1 MVRPYKLICF
11 ICMMLALGLHPL
23 MLRAQHAETSF
34 EQQWLRHQE
43 RFSDILFLD
52 SLEKNAEQPL
62 KALYNLQISNLLKQ
76 RLPGKGNARQPRT
89 DLRNLEEWST
99 PELKDGILKYADSAF
114 TQLLAYGW
122 IPASDYTFLFQPGN
136 VRFLPEMTLYDLAL
150 MSYLQ
155 SWKGY
160 YELNRMEWIDHA
172 MEKHM
177 AQNHH
182 NILIEYELCK
192 LYLQSSY
199 MDKESELKGLMA
211 LEERYGM
218 EPAIEYEKGLYWYS
232 MSEYQSNLSD
242 SARNLYLGNCKAC
255 FEQVLRIATDSFY
268 VANALAML
276 DFLNR
281 PELTMSRNLLP
292 QYMAPAAKILL
303 PIKTYRNID
312 TLYLSIFDIDTTK
325 IKTEILIQQ
334 PFLRQQRFVLHNPTP
349 GAVYSTDLWLDSL
362 PLGNY
367 RLLYHVDPEPEL
379 HNILMTND
387 ISITNIHVRQ
397 IVSEKKVAFVFTDM
411 RTGLPIP
418 GLKVTGNKK
427 RHQYHYRTNRQGRI
441 SISGHANNNLDN
453 LFIQETAD
461 SKLLLPMSFFD
472 GFYEKNYKEK
482 RWEAVY
488 DGSAKIILDR
498 ELYRPGQQVHYKI
511 YLYDG
516 LGRLLTGQKA
526 MVQLMNY
533 KGGSWQ
539 TIEEKE
545 MKSNEFGTIS
555 GTFQLP
561 DNLYGRAEILVVS
574 DNIRTWIYDAKYFE
588 IANYKL
594 PSFKLEFDDMPH
606 SALLGETVTF
616 SGRAVTYTGY
626 PVADAQVVVHITDG
640 LVQPRMEPV
649 CLYLRTDADG
659 RFHFDVETDSC
670 GSDDSYRTV
679 NVMVTDKHGES
690 CSAEQSFYVNKNAF
704 GLYYY
709 ISDLNIACQDS
720 LISEVDINSSL
731 PIKYD
736 MVMETEIF
744 KLTEPAEQRPLIYRD
759 YQYPTQAIYTEEEYQ
774 RYFPDFSF
782 DHQAKKMN
790 NWPEEKQLC
799 FQTDTIHQKRYLLKI
814 DVKNWEPGVYKSVV
828 KATDQQGHSNTNTS
842 YFRVVDTRQQT
853 VSQEPL
859 RVDILSRDKHA
870 VQISV
875 ASQFKNAVV
884 FVELYKSGGKISRQL
899 LMLNNEQKILT
910 FPVSYKE
917 VCAVFCYMNQHNLSY
932 HSEKEGWGK
941 WWWSQYRK
949 HIESSVLGIHLTHW
963 NSLLSPGKKEH
974 WEMEVKNKSNGKC
987 EPVEVL
993 AWMIDSSLLS
1003 LGIREDFEHRL
1014 TSTDRKISD
1023 FYRKANNARITLQ
1036 YSCNSRKYSWPVIH
1050 NQEETALPYIKQ
1062 YDMLQF
1068 AGKEGIS
1075 HPYIH
1080 QARIDN
1086 HIGFTRMSG
1095 KGVIKTPGRSISSD
1109 MYFDADNTSSQTM
1122 LRRIDNSSSD
1132 ASEMGKSANYNT
1144 NRIRSRFEETAFFYP
1159 HLRTGKDGKLSFDFT
1174 MPDQLTTWRFYAVAH
1189 SRKQHAGN
1197 YVCSAISWLPFM
1209 LQSNAPQFLREGDT
1223 LCLQAKLANR
1233 SGLPLSGTVTATFF
1247 DPESQKALS
1256 LWLNPADS
1264 VQRFTVDSAAVITVA
1279 WKIAVP
1285 EGISSVAYRILA
1297 QAGDFGDGE
1306 ENRLPVLP
1314 NRTLVTE
1321 SQCFTL
1327 SANHDTAITFQRYR
1341 DYHSSSMSPVSYTLE
1356 FTANPMWYVLQ
1367 TMPSLMWQSKGCN
1380 DHVFAQLF
1388 GAATVRHIL
1397 SQHPELEAVF
1407 QRWRSDS
1414 LNHQLDSPLQRND
1427 EFHSIML
1434 EETPWLYTAQNESK
1448 QFREN
1453 AELFSFANLDKQL
1466 QKSFNKLIQNQLREG
1481 GWDWYGQ
1488 YYYSAYTTHYI
1499 LTGFYKL
1506 LRLGIKLPFSKLNG
1520 IIDNTIQRTDRFFED
1535 KYQFYLK
1542 QKEWDAQVQ
1551 YDYDYVKTD
1560 IQYLYMRSFKGID
1573 TAWLSKDYVQ
1583 HLFLYATKDI
1593 DKQSYANQAQLSMI
1607 LYRMGREDEAKN
1619 IVESLRKKAV
1629 KNPEIGMYWPC
1640 ESNKWGYGQSAVA
1653 QQALMIE
1660 AFTEI
1665 SPKQEELEAMRQ
1677 WLLLQKKGNDWG
1689 DIKSSVV
1696 AIYALLL
1703 NSGEKQIEPSS
1714 AYVKVGNE
1722 MFSDNRDSGTGYVKH
1737 VWTADEMNPK
1747 MADIE
1752 IYTDSIHPVYGAC
1765 YWQYLEDVDKV
1776 ESAGGELYVKRT
1788 LLHQPKNSGDKYE
1801 PVTAENPVR
1810 VGERVTVHIAIY
1822 SKKDIAFVYMKDPY
1836 IAAFVPTDIHERQG
1850 CGGTDVSWV
1859 QSPRQASISFFFN
1872 LLLRGTTVVEYELMA
1887 THSGTFTLGPTT
1899 IECEYA
1905 PEYRAQGDGGKVE
1918 VVGQ

>member
-11 ICMMLALGLHPL
+11 ICLMLALGLHPL

-52 SLEKNAEQPL
+52 SLEKNAEQPY

-172 MEKHM
+172 MEKHA

-192 LYLQSSY
+192 FYLQTSY
-199 MDKESELKGLMA
+199 MNKESELKGLTA

-232 MSEYQSNLSD
+232 MSEYQYNVTD
-242 SARNLYLGNCKAC
+242 SARNLYLGNCIAC
-255 FEQVLRIATDSFY
+255 FEQVLKTATDSFY
-268 VANALAML
+268 LVNALAML
-276 DFLNR
+276 DFLSR

-292 QYMAPAAKILL
+292 RYLAPAAKILL

-312 TLYLSIFDIDTTK
+312 TLYVSIFDIDTTK
-325 IKTEILIQQ
+325 IKTEMLMQK
-334 PFLRQQRFVLHNPTP
+334 PYFRKQRFVLHNPTP

-594 PSFKLEFDDMPH
+594 PSFKLEFDDMPC
-606 SALLGETVTF
+606 SAVMGDTLML

-626 PVADAQVVVHITDG
+626 PVADAPVVVHITDG
-640 LVQPRMEPV
+640 LTQPRMEPLH
-649 CLYLRTDADG
+649 LYLRTDADG
-659 RFHFDVETDSC
+659 RFHFVVETDPRGYSR
-670 GSDDSYRTV
+670 SYRTV

-690 CSAEQSFYVNKNAF
+690 CSAEKSLSINENAF
-704 GLYYY
+704 ELYYY
-709 ISDLNIACQDS
+709 IPDLNLARQDS
-720 LISEVDINSSL
+720 LFSEMDIYTSL
-731 PIKYD
+731 SEKFD
-736 MVMETEIF
+736 LLLETEIF
-744 KLTEPAEQRPLIYRD
+744 KLVEPADQRPLIYRD
-759 YQYPTQAIYTEEEYQ
+759 YQYPTQPIYTEEEYQ
-774 RYFPDFSF
+774 HYFPDFSF
-782 DHQAKKMN
+782 DHQAKKMS
-790 NWPEEKQLC
+790 NWPEERQVC
-799 FQTDTIHQKRYLLKI
+799 FLTDTIHQKQYYFKI
-814 DVKNWEPGVYKSVV
+814 DVKNWEPGVYKSIV
-828 KATDQQGHSNTNTS
+828 KATDRQGHSKS
-842 YFRVVDTRQQT
+842 KIRYFRVVDTRQQT
-853 VSQEPL
+853 ISNEPL
-859 RVDILSRDKHA
+859 RLDILSRNKHA
-870 VQISV
+870 VRISV
-875 ASQFKNAVV
+875 ASQFKNATV
-884 FVELYKSGGKISRQL
+884 FVEFYKSGGKISRRL
-899 LMLNNEQKILT
+899 TLNNEQKILT
-910 FPVSYKE
+910 FPICYKE
-917 VCAVFCYMNQHNLSY
+917 TYSVLCYMNQHNQSY
-932 HSEKEGWGK
+932 HIERDGWGSY
-941 WWWSQYRK
+941 WWNKYQK
-949 HIESSVLGIHLTHW
+949 HIESSVLGMRLTHW
-963 NSLLSPGKKEH
+963 NNMLSPGKKEH
-974 WEMEVKNKSNGKC
+974 WVMEVKNKSNGKS

-1003 LGIREDFEHRL
+1003 LGILEDFEHWL
-1014 TSTDRKISD
+1014 TSSD
-1023 FYRKANNARITLQ
+1023 TKTSRFYVKARNKEIFLD
-1036 YSCNSRKYSWPVIH
+1036 YSCNSTNYSWPIFH
-1050 NQEETALPYIKQ
+1050 NQEETALPYIKR

-1068 AGKEGIS
+1068 GSQADRGDIS
-1075 HPYIH
+1075 HSYIH
-1080 QARIDN
+1080 TSRIDN
-1086 HIGFTRMSG
+1086 PIGYTRLSG
-1095 KGVIKTPGRSISSD
+1095 EAVRKTPGRSITQEVYLFEPD
-1109 MYFDADNTSSQTM
+1109 QTSSQTVV
-1122 LRRIDNSSSD
+1122 RYYSSD
-1132 ASEMGKSANYNT
+1132 AGEKEKNGNDNP

-1174 MPDQLTTWRFYAVAH
+1174 LPDQLTTWRFYAVAH
-1189 SRKQHAGN
+1189 SRKGHAGN
-1197 YVCSAISWLPFM
+1197 YVCSVTSWLPFT

-1223 LCLQAKLANR
+1223 LCLQAKLTNR
-1233 SGLPLSGTVTATFF
+1233 SVQALSGTVTASFF
-1247 DPESQKALS
+1247 DSESQKPLP

-1264 VQRFTVDSAAVITVA
+1264 AQRFTLDSATVTTVA

-1306 ENRLPVLP
+1306 ENKLPVLP
-1314 NRTLVTE
+1314 NRMLVSE
-1321 SQCFTL
+1321 SQSFTL
-1327 SANHDTAITFQRYR
+1327 PANHDTAITFQRYR

-1689 DIKSSVV
+1689 DIKSSVA

-1703 NSGEKQIEPSS
+1703 NAGEKQIEPSS

-1722 MFSDNRDSGTGYVKH
+1722 SFSDTRGSGTGYVKH

-1747 MADIE
+1747 LSDIE
-1752 IYTDSIHPVYGAC
+1752 IHTDSIHPVYGAC

-1776 ESAGGELYVKRT
+1776 ESAGGELYLKRT